1 MHFKIALLTVLA
13 AVSASAVSTV
23 TNASLAANEISVSG
37 RYEYRTD
44 AQSLEML
51 GDMPC
56 FYPGPESAK
65 LLPRPAGDKR
75 LAWFCFKNKEESKK
89 LLNIPEQIKGKNC
102 GISGQAVLKVAN
114 YVSYN
119 GEGDGVDTA
128 VLVTV
133 TEKSA
138 PRKLACK

>member
-1 MHFKIALLTVLA
+1 MNFKIALLTMLA
-13 AVSASAVSTV
+13 ALSVSSVSNT
-23 TNASLAANEISVSG
+23 SLAANEIAVSG
-37 RYEYRTD
+37 RYELRTD
-44 AQSLEML
+44 AQSQEIL
-51 GDMPC
+51 GGMPC

-89 LLNIPEQIKGKNC
+89 LLNIPDQIKGKNC

-119 GEGDGVDTA
+119 GEGDGVDMA
-128 VLVTV
+128 VLVAV